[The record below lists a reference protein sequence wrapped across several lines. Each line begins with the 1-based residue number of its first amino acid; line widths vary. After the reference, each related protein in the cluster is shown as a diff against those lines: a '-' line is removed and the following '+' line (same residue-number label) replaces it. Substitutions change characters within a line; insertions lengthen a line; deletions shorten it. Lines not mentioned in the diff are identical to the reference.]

1 MHPTPSP
8 IPSRCGARRPAL
20 PRLRFAA
27 LLLAALAGLAG
38 AGAAEASGL
47 HVFVRKVETDEFPRV
62 RAIFDLRSP
71 EKLPFRK
78 LSAANVRLVEEEVE
92 IRDFEVKPYR
102 SGVSIGLVVDDSG
115 SEDPTLGYLKE
126 AASYLAD
133 QLAPYDEMAVVGFGR
148 VIRPLQQLTT
158 DKRLMKDA
166 IASLKAY
173 GGSALYDGIAAAMQ
187 ESSRGVGRQV
197 VVVVS
202 DGHEQ
207 DFPYRTRRLSGR
219 SLERVVRAARAHGI
233 NIYTIGVGARAD
245 TEVLSLLAEET
256 GGRYLAAPRAASLRA
271 LFADLA
277 AGFESSFQAI
287 YQSPCI
293 KEDRLLRGGMVKLD
307 FMGRTGA
314 GPFRYHV
321 RARTPVS
328 SLTLSRA
335 ESWMDG
341 YARLRLYTRA
351 GRDTFVE
358 LEFALRDA
366 KGTAVREGRTTR
378 DGYGAPLGGGM
389 PELLELPAGRYTLE
403 LKEPGT
409 DLVFRHPGLIL
420 ERGRSTDLNFSFS
433 RLVFRRNGQL
443 WYDTEHDLA
452 ETSDL
457 IDLTVQELTS
467 GKVLRSGPMSIFKGR
482 RDASLLLEVGA
493 YRIKMDNLW
502 AASGSKPSAGKTRK
516 GSPPPPPP
524 GIEAQVLRNAL
535 TAEVAAK
542 GGDVLFFDVKYDDL
556 LAEQDPRLVPDDL
569 PEPPREGQ
577 KPAANRRL
585 ASIGHCPVDSRAAN
599 LRDALSGLLGEE
611 EKQAPAK
618 VSAADLSE
626 LRSRIRKLSGP
637 ARWSRG
643 QASSPA
649 RRSAP
654 PVSAPSVP
662 DVPPVPEPAAPP
674 KRPAAPKARPAKA
687 QAPLPASG
695 TAAAP
700 SRSTAEDTV
709 RLTAS
714 QAATEHEEPT
724 FARRPGA
731 ARWTPVRRTAAHAAP
746 DAAAAPTMEAPAS
759 SRTAATR
766 PVRRPA
772 AASPRPVPPAV
783 TDAIFD
789 EQASAPV
796 APAGLTRLPSG
807 QQQAAP
813 AAPAVGPAPAAFP
826 EIAAA
831 LQAPAASPPAASQE
845 SSPALAPHP
854 LTLSDLEAGKG
865 GPNAGRVDSDG
876 DVYVTPRRAAKEA
889 AATAK
894 AALPA
899 RTAAPAAGTGKW
911 LVAQP
916 LSTTA
921 ARGRL
926 EPLQAAVQVGKKA
939 PDLPRA
945 RAVDRR
951 DESTGNASPSSSLKP
966 QASSLSAGRARAV
979 ETSRQDTLRQLES
992 LRSGGRT
999 PSRARASSCGPASTR
1014 AGEET
1019 EP

>member
-1 MHPTPSP
+1 MQPTTSTVLPGRAS
-8 IPSRCGARRPAL
+8 RRPAF
-20 PRLRFAA
+20 PRTAA
-27 LLLAALAGLAG
+27 LLVAVLACLAG
-38 AGAAEASGL
+38 AVPVRAEGL

-78 LSAANVRLVEEEVE
+78 LSAANVQLVEEEVV
-92 IRDFEVKPYR
+92 IRDLEVKPYR

-173 GGSALYDGIAAAMQ
+173 GGSALYDGIGAAMQ
-187 ESSRGVGRQV
+187 ESSRGIGRQV

-219 SLERVVRAARAHGI
+219 CLERIVRAARAHGI
-233 NIYTIGVGARAD
+233 SIYTVGVGPRAD
-245 TEVLSLLAEET
+245 AEVLSLLAEET
-256 GGRYLAAPRAASLRA
+256 GGRFLAAPRAASLRA

-277 AGFESSFQAI
+277 SGFESCFQAI

-293 KEDRLLRGGMVKLD
+293 KEDRLARGGLVKVN

-314 GPFRYHV
+314 GPFRYHT

-335 ESWMDG
+335 ESWKDG
-341 YARLRLYTRA
+341 YARLRIYTRA
-351 GRDTFVE
+351 GRDTFAE

-366 KGTAVREGRTTR
+366 KGKAVREGRTTR

-482 RDASLLLEVGA
+482 RDASLLLETGA

-502 AASGSKPSAGKTRK
+502 GASGSKKSAGKARK
-516 GSPPPPPP
+516 GLPPPPPP

-569 PEPPREGQ
+569 PEPPRDGEQ
-577 KPAANRRL
+577 PCSNRRL
-585 ASIGHCPVDSRAAN
+585 ASIGHCPVDSRADN
-599 LRDALSGLLGEE
+599 LRDALSGLLGED

-618 VSAADLSE
+618 VSAADL
-626 LRSRIRKLSGP
+626 RDVRTRIRKLSGG

-643 QASSPA
+643 QASPA

-654 PVSAPSVP
+654 AAAPSVP
-662 DVPPVPEPAAPP
+662 DVPPVPEPVAPP
-674 KRPAAPKARPAKA
+674 PVKRPATPKAAPAKPRPARA
-687 QAPLPASG
+687 QAPAPAAETAVAPERPSAG
-695 TAAAP
+695 DTTAATP
-700 SRSTAEDTV
+700 DSDS
-709 RLTAS
+709 
-714 QAATEHEEPT
+714 EEPT

-731 ARWTPVRRTAAHAAP
+731 ARRT
-746 DAAAAPTMEAPAS
+746 S
-759 SRTAATR
+759 L
-766 PVRRPA
+766 RRPA
-772 AASPRPVPPAV
+772 SRLTAPTSPRPVPPAV

-789 EQASAPV
+789 DRASVAPEPARAPAATTQAPAHAAPGQQAAVPATHENGPVASAFPEV
-796 APAGLTRLPSG
+796 EASLQPAAKVQP
-807 QQQAAP
+807 AAP
-813 AAPAVGPAPAAFP
+813 AAPIPGTA
-826 EIAAA
+826 E
-831 LQAPAASPPAASQE
+831 
-845 SSPALAPHP
+845 P
-854 LTLSDLEAGKG
+854 LTLTDLEGSDAALRG
-865 GPNAGRVDSDG
+865 ARVDSDG

-889 AATAK
+889 AAARVATSEALTK
-894 AALPA
+894 AAREKTPS
-899 RTAAPAAGTGKW
+899 TPGKW
-911 LVAQP
+911 LIEGP
-916 LSTTA
+916 LA
-921 ARGRL
+921 PQAPRGKL
-926 EPLQAAVQVGKKA
+926 EPLQAAVQVGASSSSK
-939 PDLPRA
+939 
-945 RAVDRR
+945 
-951 DESTGNASPSSSLKP
+951 TGAASRGKRPSSTP
-966 QASSLSAGRARAV
+966 TENAGDSQ
-979 ETSRQDTLRQLES
+979 EQSRQHTLRALQS
-992 LRSGGRT
+992 LRSTARK
-999 PSRARASSCGPASTR
+999 PASRLPASSRDALPTP
-1014 AGEET
+1014 AGEEVA
-1019 EP
+1019 P

>member
-1 MHPTPSP
+1 MQPTTSPVLPGRASLHPAFP
-8 IPSRCGARRPAL
+8 RPAA
-20 PRLRFAA
+20 LR
-27 LLLAALAGLAG
+27 LAALRLA
-38 AGAAEASGL
+38 ALFVAVLACLPGAARAEGL

-78 LSAANVRLVEEEVE
+78 LSAANVQLIEEEVV
-92 IRDFEVKPYR
+92 IRDLEVKPYR

-126 AASYLAD
+126 AAGYLAD

-148 VIRPLQQLTT
+148 VIRPLQQLTS

-173 GGSALYDGIAAAMQ
+173 GGSALYDGIGAAMQ
-187 ESSRGVGRQV
+187 ESSRGIGRQV

-219 SLERVVRAARAHGI
+219 CLERIVRAARAHGI
-233 NIYTIGVGARAD
+233 SIYTVGVGPRAD
-245 TEVLSLLAEET
+245 AEVLSLLAEET
-256 GGRYLAAPRAASLRA
+256 GGRFLAAPRAASLRA

-277 AGFESSFQAI
+277 SSFDSCFQAI

-293 KEDRLLRGGMVKLD
+293 KEDRLARGGLVKVD
-307 FMGRTGA
+307 FKGRTGA
-314 GPFRYHV
+314 GPFRYHT

-335 ESWMDG
+335 ESWKDG
-341 YARLRLYTRA
+341 YARLRIYTRA
-351 GRDTFVE
+351 GRDTFAE
-358 LEFALRDA
+358 LEFALRDG
-366 KGTAVREGRTTR
+366 KGKAVREGRTTR

-482 RDASLLLEVGA
+482 RDASLLLETGA

-502 AASGSKPSAGKTRK
+502 GASGSKKAAAKARK
-516 GSPPPPPP
+516 GLPPSPPP

-569 PEPPREGQ
+569 PEPPRDGEQ
-577 KPAANRRL
+577 PCANRRL
-585 ASIGHCPVDSRAAN
+585 ASIGHCPVDSRADN

-618 VSAADLSE
+618 VSAADL
-626 LRSRIRKLSGP
+626 RDVRTRIRRLSGG

-643 QASSPA
+643 QASPA

-654 PVSAPSVP
+654 AAAPSVP
-662 DVPPVPEPAAPP
+662 DVPPVPEPVAPP
-674 KRPAAPKARPAKA
+674 PAKRPATPKAAPAKPRPARA
-687 QAPLPASG
+687 QAPAPAAE
-695 TAAAP
+695 TAIAPARPTAGNITSAAP
-700 SRSTAEDTV
+700 DSDS
-709 RLTAS
+709 
-714 QAATEHEEPT
+714 EEPT

-731 ARWTPVRRTAAHAAP
+731 ARQAVSGTAPRPASRRTA
-746 DAAAAPTMEAPAS
+746 PT
-759 SRTAATR
+759 
-766 PVRRPA
+766 
-772 AASPRPVPPAV
+772 SPRPVPPAV

-789 EQASAPV
+789 DRASVAPEPARAPAPATQAPARAASDQQAAVPATHENGPV
-796 APAGLTRLPSG
+796 APAFPEVEASLQPAAKGLP
-807 QQQAAP
+807 ADP
-813 AAPAVGPAPAAFP
+813 AAP
-826 EIAAA
+826 
-831 LQAPAASPPAASQE
+831 
-845 SSPALAPHP
+845 SPALTPQQ
-854 LTLSDLEAGKG
+854 LTLTDLEGSDA
-865 GPNAGRVDSDG
+865 ALRAARVDSDG

-889 AATAK
+889 AAARVATSDAVTK
-894 AALPA
+894 AA
-899 RTAAPAAGTGKW
+899 REKAPSAPGKW
-911 LVAQP
+911 LIAQP
-916 LSTTA
+916 LA
-921 ARGRL
+921 AQAPRGKL
-926 EPLQAAVQVGKKA
+926 EPLQAAVRVSAG
-939 PDLPRA
+939 
-945 RAVDRR
+945 
-951 DESTGNASPSSSLKP
+951 SPSKTGS
-966 QASSLSAGRARAV
+966 ASRGKRQSPAPTVNAADAQ
-979 ETSRQDTLRQLES
+979 EESRQQTLRELQS
-992 LRSGGRT
+992 LRSA
-999 PSRARASSCGPASTR
+999 ARKPVTRLAASSRDALQTP
-1014 AGEET
+1014 AGEEMA
-1019 EP
+1019 P